1 MNRASPNRGQVVLM
15 AAGVAAVALLAMVV
29 AFAQL
34 GLSATASPPDPVLDL
49 DAVSDSLRVTTTAHV
64 FDNAGQFR
72 WSERSTAVSAL
83 QDQLR
88 PDIKRLERTT
98 MANGRGISIKMNAT
112 VPQQLHL
119 TCPEG
124 TDKQFGNCLIVDG
137 VVIQERAGETTV
149 IAVSYDIEV
158 ISPVE
163 RSYARV
169 VIRIPG

>member
-83 QDQLR
+83 KDQLR
-88 PDIKRLERTT
+88 PDIKRLSSYTLRVRKGLTS
-98 MANGRGISIKMNAT
+98 NLAT
-112 VPQQLHL
+112 V
-119 TCPEG
+119 
-124 TDKQFGNCLIVDG
+124 
-137 VVIQERAGETTV
+137 
-149 IAVSYDIEV
+149 S
-158 ISPVE
+158 
-163 RSYARV
+163 
-169 VIRIPG
+169 